1 MWFKKDDFHFAWKKM
16 SGDFILTAQFEF
28 VGEGVE
34 PHRKV
39 GWMVRSSLETNSAY
53 ADAVVHGDGLTS
65 LQFRRE
71 RDADTEEV
79 AAEIKTPDVLQLE
92 KAGNRYIMRAAK
104 FGEPLMTTGEV
115 ELSLGDSLYVGLAI
129 CSHNDTTYEEAIV
142 RNVRIEVPAPADFRP
157 YQDFGGSRLEI
168 LDVASGHRKIV
179 YETDGNLEAPNW
191 TRDGKALIVGAFAVW
206 RIDDP
211 LKFYVRVPNE
221 ADAENELRKRLNEV
235 RSTVIGQHNMNEF
248 FNLDRTQVD
257 ANWSQIEKQMLD
269 AVRPGVLA
277 DYGVDIQHVGIRRV
291 ALPSEV
297 TAKVQTSMQEEWK
310 AQANTLREEGK
321 GLAAAI
327 KAQAEA
333 DRDKILAFA
342 RRRAQEI
349 ESQGVE
355 ASARIMHQ
363 IAEEDSEF
371 YIWLQY
377 LEALKEAFSQRGTI
391 FLDAQDVI
399 YPFFSDPLL
408 PLREGGAGRLAPAIG
423 NTPASA
429 PAE

>member
-1 MWFKKDDFHFAWKKM
+1 MNRFPLPAM
-16 SGDFILTAQFEF
+16 LTAGALVIIF
-28 VGEGVE
+28 VVYMITFQVRFNEAAVKVRFGKADEQSVIKQPGLYFKWPLVE
-34 PHRKV
+34 STKKYDMRLRLVDTP
-39 GWMVRSSLETNSAY
+39 
-53 ADAVVHGDGLTS
+53 
-65 LQFRRE
+65 
-71 RDADTEEV
+71 DTE
-79 AAEIKTPDVLQLE
+79 IK
-92 KAGNRYIMRAAK
+92 
-104 FGEPLMTTGEV
+104 
-115 ELSLGDSLYVGLAI
+115 
-129 CSHNDTTYEEAIV
+129 
-142 RNVRIEVPAPADFRP
+142 
-157 YQDFGGSRLEI
+157 
-168 LDVASGHRKIV
+168 
-179 YETDGNLEAPNW
+179 

-408 PLREGGAGRLAPAIG
+408 PLRERGAERLAPAVG
-423 NTPASA
+423 GAPASA